1 MAGLVERL
9 SGSLVMTLNKNSD
22 YTRQLDD
29 YLMNRLEK
37 MEYAVEDM
45 RREFLEISRKLDKI
59 SEYYDGNKPSI
70 DAIKSVLE
78 AGGMLKWSVSTV
90 VVMCAGFAA
99 IMTAWE
105 VLQKWLAK

>member
-1 MAGLVERL
+1 V
-9 SGSLVMTLNKNSD
+9 TLDKNSD

-29 YLMNRLEK
+29 YLMRRLEK

-70 DAIKSVLE
+70 DAIKSVLD

-90 VVMCAGFAA
+90 VVLCAGFAA
-99 IMTAWE
+99 VITALE
-105 VLQKWLAK
+105 AFNKWFVK